1 LIIKYEKIVVGSSLK
16 AVMFAYINELP
27 IFFSTAQK
35 PLFFK
40 KLPYD
45 LDLSFLS
52 IENKKT
58 KLTGIGSELEVGLPQ
73 EALWNKLLF
82 ILSYVGKSPLADFCD
97 SMRYNGE
104 TLVFSN
110 FFSKIAEVSFDT
122 CYYFG
127 DNNCYRLID
136 QKEIDK
142 GSYLCYDWIAF
153 NSGGKHEVDFINTED
168 DFVKDIWFYSS
179 DRIDGKT
186 KVKDACIVSCL
197 TDSQLMDFDYSE
209 TMARF
214 KMLHEMKERGMKG
227 KQNGFNSA
235 GNPRH
240 YAFKTT
246 HIRREIQQNEILKE
260 YKDHIQIPAIE
271 IQDLYKDLRHAT
283 LSYDRFLRYL

>member
-1 LIIKYEKIVVGSSLK
+1 MIIKHDKIVVGSSLK
-16 AVMFAYINELP
+16 ALLFAYVNELP
-27 IFFSTAQK
+27 IFFSKAQK
-35 PLFFK
+35 PFFFER
-40 KLPYD
+40 LPAG

-52 IENKKT
+52 IKNKNNT
-58 KLTGIGSELEVGLPQ
+58 LVGTGDKKIVGASQEV
-73 EALWNKLLF
+73 LWNKLMF
-82 ILSYVGKSPLADFCD
+82 ILSYVGKAPLANYCD

-104 TLVFSN
+104 NLIFSN
-110 FFSKIAEVSFDT
+110 FFSKIAEVSFNT

-136 QKEIDK
+136 KKEFDK

-153 NSGGKHEVDFINTED
+153 NSGGKHEIDFISTD
-168 DFVKDIWFYSS
+168 DEFVKDIWFYPS

-197 TDSQLMDFDYSE
+197 TEKQLMDFDYSE

-227 KQNGFNSA
+227 RQNGFNSA

-240 YAFKTT
+240 YDFKTT
-246 HIRREIQQNEILKE
+246 HLKREIQQNEILKE
-260 YKDHIQIPAIE
+260 HEERIQAPSISF
-271 IQDLYKDLRHAT
+271 QDLYKDLRSAT
-283 LSYDRFLRYL
+283 LSYNRFLRHF

>member
-1 LIIKYEKIVVGSSLK
+1 MIIKHDKIVVGSSLK
-16 AVMFAYINELP
+16 AVMFAFINELP
-27 IFFSTAQK
+27 IFFSVPQK
-35 PLFFK
+35 PFFFN
-40 KLPYD
+40 KLPVD

-52 IENKKT
+52 INNEKI
-58 KLTGIGSELEVGLPQ
+58 KLNGIGAEKEVGLPQ
-73 EALWNKLLF
+73 EDLWNKLMF

-110 FFSKIAEVSFDT
+110 FFSKIAEVSFNT

-142 GSYLCYDWIAF
+142 GNYLCYDWIAF
-153 NSGGKHEVDFINTED
+153 NSGGKHEIDFIHTED
-168 DFVKDIWFYSS
+168 DFVKDIWFHPSE
-179 DRIDGKT
+179 RIDGRT
-186 KVKDACIVSCL
+186 KVKDACVVSCL

-260 YKDHIQIPAIE
+260 YKDHIQIPTIE
-271 IQDLYKDLRHAT
+271 IQDLYKDLRGAT
-283 LSYDRFLRYL
+283 LSYNRFLRYL

>member
-1 LIIKYEKIVVGSSLK
+1 MIIKHDKIVVGSSLK
-16 AVMFAYINELP
+16 AVMFAFINELP
-27 IFFSTAQK
+27 IFFSVPQK
-35 PLFFK
+35 PFFFN
-40 KLPYD
+40 KLPVD

-52 IENKKT
+52 IHNEKI
-58 KLTGIGSELEVGLPQ
+58 KLNGIGAEKEVGLPQ
-73 EALWNKLLF
+73 EDLWNKLMF

-110 FFSKIAEVSFDT
+110 FFSKIAEVSFNT

-142 GSYLCYDWIAF
+142 GNYLCYDWIAF
-153 NSGGKHEVDFINTED
+153 NSGGKHEIDFIHTED
-168 DFVKDIWFYSS
+168 DFVKDIWFHPSE
-179 DRIDGKT
+179 RIDGRT
-186 KVKDACIVSCL
+186 KVKDACVVSCL

-260 YKDHIQIPAIE
+260 YKDHIQIPTIE
-271 IQDLYKDLRHAT
+271 IQDLYKDLRGAT
-283 LSYDRFLRYL
+283 LSYNRFLRYL